1 LESKNKD
8 GETEEGLIRSVPRD
22 ILAWLLMVF
31 GLGFLMREAY
41 LRYTGERSSLEPLY
55 WYLFVEHRAI
65 SMPIIVLTLVT
76 ALLVDHIRAKR
87 NPQPTL
93 GLLSKVVALCAIA
106 LAGYISINGI

>member
-1 LESKNKD
+1 MNKD
-8 GETEEGLIRSVPRD
+8 REPEEASFCGLLRGL
-22 ILAWLLMVF
+22 LAWLLMIF
-31 GLGFLMREAY
+31 CLGFLMREVY
-41 LRYTGERSSLEPLY
+41 LRYTGVRFSLDPLY

-76 ALLVDHIRAKR
+76 ALLVDHIHAKR